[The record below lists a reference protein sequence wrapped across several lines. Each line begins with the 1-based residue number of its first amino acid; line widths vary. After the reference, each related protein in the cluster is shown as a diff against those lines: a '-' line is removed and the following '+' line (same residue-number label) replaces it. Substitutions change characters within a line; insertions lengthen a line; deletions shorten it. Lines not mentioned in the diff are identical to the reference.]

1 MSTNIF
7 DIASKMEEALKDE
20 KLRLTEGDQMDDD
33 QDDDD
38 QNNGDDGSADVGA
51 DGGGDLG
58 AGGDIGGDMGS
69 GGSGDGGSS
78 EDTEENIDQMQDN
91 VEAEQNVPKDLV
103 LNDGTSTNTSVDSN
117 TQTEPLDQDKK
128 DFLFQFGEGN
138 FDEFSET
145 AKEYSQSVTSV
156 IHTLVPLCEKAL
168 IELFGNS
175 SLYKRELFD
184 AKTSVNN
191 NTTSIDVNLRY
202 KANTWIGNDIPYAAI
217 QADKQHIINTIS
229 VVPGITVK
237 QVNIDSNTGN
247 LDISVNI
254 GGIKDQQENPANVQ
268 LQQQTVKESK
278 EEFFARI
285 SESIDDW
292 RKDETE
298 DYLTKWESVKQILVE
313 SGVTD
318 EDDLELFKS
327 WVWKSHMDEL
337 EDGDEIAFLSEIQ
350 DKLELCGCE
359 NSVETAERIYEELDK

>member
-7 DIASKMEEALKDE
+7 DIASKMEEALKE
-20 KLRLTEGDQMDDD
+20 KKLHLTEGDQMDDD
-33 QDDDD
+33 QDDD
-38 QNNGDDGSADVGA
+38 QNDNTDDSSADVGA
-51 DGGGDLG
+51 DVGDSG
-58 AGGDIGGDMGS
+58 AGGDIGGDLGGGS
-69 GGSGDGGSS
+69 GSGDGGSS
-78 EDTEENIDQMQDN
+78 EDIEEKIDQMQNN
-91 VEAEQNVPKDLV
+91 VEVEQNVPKDLV

-117 TQTEPLDQDKK
+117 TQVEPLDQDKK

-138 FDEFSET
+138 FNEFSET

-175 SLYKRELFD
+175 SSYKRELFD

-191 NTTSIDVNLRY
+191 DTTSIDVNLRY
-202 KANTWIGNDIPYAAI
+202 KATNWIGNDIPYAAI
-217 QADKQHIINTIS
+217 QADKQHVINTIS

-237 QVNIDSNTGN
+237 QVNIDTNTGN

-254 GGIKDQQENPANVQ
+254 GGIKDQQENPANAQ
-268 LQQQTVKESK
+268 IQQQVVKESK
-278 EEFFARI
+278 EEFYERL

-292 RKDETE
+292 KKDETE
-298 DYLTKWESVKQILVE
+298 DYLNKWESVKQILVE

-327 WVWKSHMDEL
+327 WVWKSHMEEL

-350 DKLELCGCE
+350 NKLELCGCE